1 MAPALDSALVRKL
14 RGMERRF
21 AILSHYGPGTGSGL
35 SIEFRP
41 DRDQNS
47 IDLHRRRLLVGLR
60 PFIGDSQMEAVVP
73 VAVEMAMDQTRWQTL
88 PFDPEAF
95 GCPEPLFLLLEQR
108 KTLLRMESD
117 KSFRTSQRLLLY
129 ARLKSRRLEESDSFR
144 KGKTFILDP
153 YHLGQRVLLSLSGSQ
168 VLFPDRRY
176 PARFYLLKPFFG
188 FPARD
193 PTGNS
198 FRPGATCSARRIP
211 RKDLRRRPGKEPFSG
226 SNGTK
231 CSTGI
236 SVPPDPLPS
245 LSETFPNRFRAIR
258 LPGIFR
264 LLPETIE
271 NLPGIRRHGLFEKK
285 GKREK
290 KREERGWDWRQKTPW
305 TREGRTFRPLNLP
318 RRLLPSSNGTNG

>member
-188 FPARD
+188 F
-193 PTGNS
+193 S
-198 FRPGATCSARRIP
+198 RPGSYRKFLSAWS
-211 RKDLRRRPGKEPFSG
+211 DL
-226 SNGTK
+226 
-231 CSTGI
+231 
-236 SVPPDPLPS
+236 
-245 LSETFPNRFRAIR
+245 FRASD
-258 LPGIFR
+258 PA
-264 LLPETIE
+264 
-271 NLPGIRRHGLFEKK
+271 
-285 GKREK
+285 
-290 KREERGWDWRQKTPW
+290 
-305 TREGRTFRPLNLP
+305 EGF
-318 RRLLPSSNGTNG
+318 